1 MSDLIFKVQT
11 VQSKIIKV
19 LFEVLKEVLVGTV
32 NLIFSPN
39 GIYLKQLNA
48 NGKSIVYLK
57 LLSQNFEEFICNKDE
72 FIVGID
78 TSNIYKITKS
88 IQNKDIITLSVMQN
102 DPNKLILSR
111 INTETECVYLH
122 SINLCQVPYTDF
134 IIEDIEYDH
143 SLTLK
148 STEFQT
154 ACKNLNSL
162 NCDIVSI
169 DFMKNCIILQS
180 QNEFSETAITIKQQM
195 EEKIKIN
202 CFKKTNIINQGSYIL
217 QYILLFTKATT
228 LDKNFDI
235 YLNPNRPLTLSYA
248 VGELGT
254 LDFMLYPEELDSE
267 SESDT
272 V

>member
-1 MSDLIFKVQT
+1 MTELIFKIQT

-32 NLIFSPN
+32 NLVVSPD

-57 LLSQNFEEFICNKDE
+57 LLSENFEEFICNKDQ

-78 TSNIYKITKS
+78 THNIYKITKS
-88 IQNKDIITLSVMQN
+88 IQNKDIITLSVLQN
-102 DPNKLILSR
+102 NPNKLILSR
-111 INTETECVYLH
+111 VNTDTECEYLH

-134 IIEDIEYDH
+134 IIEEIEYHH

-154 ACKNLNSL
+154 ACKNLNNL
-162 NCDIVSI
+162 NCDILSI
-169 DFMKNCIILQS
+169 NFMKNCIVLES
-180 QNEFSETAITIKQQM
+180 NNEFSETAITIKQQM
-195 EEKIKIN
+195 EENIKVN

-235 YLNPNRPLTLSYA
+235 YLNPERPLTLSYA

-254 LDFMLYPEELDSE
+254 LDFMLYPVEI
-267 SESDT
+267 ESDT
-272 V
+272 EE